1 MTGYSKV
8 FLDIAPRM
16 DCLDNDVDFGEVE
29 FPDQKKAVGQ
39 IGLSAERKLFEEFS
53 GSVDRI
59 IDGKTEKMEALDEK
73 YL

>member
-1 MTGYSKV
+1 MTGYRKV

-16 DCLDNDVDFGEVE
+16 DCLDNDVNFGEVE
-29 FPDQKKAVGQ
+29 FSDQKKVVGQ

-53 GSVDRI
+53 RSVDRI
-59 IDGKTEKMEALDEK
+59 IDGKTEKMEALDKK

>member
-29 FPDQKKAVGQ
+29 FPDQKKAVRQ
-39 IGLSAERKLFEEFS
+39 IGLSAERKLCNS
-53 GSVDRI
+53 S
-59 IDGKTEKMEALDEK
+59 ALRLAKERN
-73 YL
+73 

>member
-29 FPDQKKAVGQ
+29 FPDQKKAVRQ

-59 IDGKTEKMEALDEK
+59 IDGKTEKMEALDK
-73 YL
+73 RYL